1 MRVLLVHNKYQ
12 LAGGEDAVFENE
24 ASLLSDNGHVV
35 NRLVV
40 SNDSIRGVAAS
51 AVAAIR
57 ATYNPAGRRLMAD
70 AIARAR
76 PDIVHV
82 HNFFPLLSPA
92 IFDAC
97 AAANVPAVWTLHNFR
112 LTCANGLLFRDG
124 KPCEQCVG
132 GSAVWGIVHRCYR
145 GSAIGSAAVAG
156 MIGYHRAAGT
166 WRRKVARFIALSEFS
181 RSRFVAAGIAPEL
194 ISVKPNFVADPAAA
208 GVRLD
213 GPRSGAVYVGRL
225 SVEKGVRSLVEAWRD
240 VETPLTVIGEGP
252 KQAELQRLAPPHVH
266 FAGWRDRAGV
276 IAAMAQAEA
285 VIAPSICYENF
296 PVSLAEASAVA
307 TPILASR
314 RGALGEIVAGGNMGL
329 LFEPG
334 DPADI
339 ARVVRQVFAA
349 PEQLRAMGEAARRQ
363 YEASFAPQPN
373 LAHLIEIYEA
383 ALRGREPASLRP
395 SSE

>member
-24 ASLLSDNGHVV
+24 AALLSDNGHVV
-35 NRLVV
+35 DRLVV
-40 SNDSIRGVAAS
+40 SNDRIRGVAAS
-51 AVAAIR
+51 ALTAIR
-57 ATYNPAGRRLMAD
+57 ATYNPAGRRLMAE
-70 AIARAR
+70 AIARTR
-76 PDIVHV
+76 PDVVHI

-132 GSAVWGIVHRCYR
+132 GSAAWGVVHRCYR

-181 RSRFVAAGIAPEL
+181 RSRFVAAGIPTGL
-194 ISVKPNFVADPAAA
+194 ISVKPNFVSDPVAS
-208 GVRLD
+208 GLRLD
-213 GPRSGAVYVGRL
+213 GPRSGALYVGRL
-225 SVEKGVRSLVEAWRD
+225 SVEKGVRSLIEAWRRVD
-240 VETPLTVIGEGP
+240 VPLTVIGEGP
-252 KQAELQRLAPPHVH
+252 EQVALQQIAPANVR
-266 FAGWRDRAGV
+266 FAGWRDRASV
-276 IAAMAQAEA
+276 SSEMAKAAA
-285 VIAPSICYENF
+285 VIVPSIWYENCPMTVVEAMSVGT
-296 PVSLAEASAVA
+296 PVLAA
-307 TPILASR
+307 R
-314 RGALGEIVAGGNMGL
+314 CGALADLVADNHTGL
-329 LFEPG
+329 LFQPG

-339 ARVVRQVFAA
+339 ARIVNSAFGSEDRLQVLGRAARTRYLAEFA
-349 PEQLRAMGEAARRQ
+349 PE
-363 YEASFAPQPN
+363 SS

-383 ALRGREPASLRP
+383 AILARRKGAA
-395 SSE
+395 